1 VKHLVLIALIALFPG
16 LVVPA
21 QAETRYVSDRLEIPM
36 RSGKTMQHRILR
48 MLPSGTAVEVL
59 EVDKESGWSRV
70 RAPSGAEGWVLSRY
84 LMNIPAARDRLARAE
99 KRLAQIE
106 MKDRERQ
113 EAFAA
118 LEKEKAAL
126 EQALTQLKAEN
137 KKLSQQLS
145 EIRRTA
151 ASTLAIDTENRELKS
166 KLMAMERELQTL
178 TQENESLRDRS
189 HRDWFMVGSGV
200 TIAGIILGLILPRIR
215 FRRRSSWDTL

>member
-1 VKHLVLIALIALFPG
+1 
-16 LVVPA
+16 
-21 QAETRYVSDRLEIPM
+21 
-36 RSGKTMQHRILR
+36 
-48 MLPSGTAVEVL
+48 
-59 EVDKESGWSRV
+59 DKESGWSRV
-70 RAPSGAEGWVLSRY
+70 RTPSGAEGWVLSRY

-118 LEKEKAAL
+118 LKKEKAVL
-126 EQALTQLKAEN
+126 EQALQQLKAEN
-137 KKLSQQLS
+137 KQLSQQLS

-151 ASTLAIDTENRELKS
+151 ASTLAIDSENRELKS

>member
-1 VKHLVLIALIALFPG
+1 MKHLFLIVLFLG
-16 LVVPA
+16 LSLPA

-70 RAPSGAEGWVLSRY
+70 RTPSGAEGWVLSRY

-118 LEKEKAAL
+118 LKKEKAAL
-126 EQALTQLKAEN
+126 EQALQQLKAEN
-137 KKLSQQLS
+137 KQLSQQLS

-151 ASTLAIDTENRELKS
+151 ASTLAIDSENRELKS